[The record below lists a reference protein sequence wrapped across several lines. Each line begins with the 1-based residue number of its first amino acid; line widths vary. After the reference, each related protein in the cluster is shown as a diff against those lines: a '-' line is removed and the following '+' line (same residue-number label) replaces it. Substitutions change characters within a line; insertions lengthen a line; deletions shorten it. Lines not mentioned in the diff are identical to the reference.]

1 MRCSAAIFL
10 LGLATALPAAAI
22 DYRSVVEPALMYDAP
37 SQQGKPLYA
46 IARGTP
52 VEAVVVLDAWVKVRD
67 AKGELAWLEK
77 RLLSEKRT
85 LLVKADRA
93 QVRAQPDDTAPMA
106 FEADRDVLLDFLEPG
121 PTGWVKVRH
130 RDGQQGFVKTVQ
142 VWGF

>member
-1 MRCSAAIFL
+1 MRRSAAIFL

-52 VEAVVVLDAWVKVRD
+52 VEAVVVLDAWGKVRD

>member
-1 MRCSAAIFL
+1 MRRSAAIFL

>member
-1 MRCSAAIFL
+1 MRRSAAIFL

-52 VEAVVVLDAWVKVRD
+52 VEAVVVLAAWVKVRD

>member
-1 MRCSAAIFL
+1 
-10 LGLATALPAAAI
+10 LPAAAI

>member
-1 MRCSAAIFL
+1 MRRSAAIFL

-93 QVRAQPDDTAPMA
+93 QVRAQPDDTAPLA
-106 FEADRDVLLDFLEPG
+106 FEAERDVLLDFLEPG

>member
-1 MRCSAAIFL
+1 MRRSAAIFL

-37 SQQGKPLYA
+37 SQQGKPRYA